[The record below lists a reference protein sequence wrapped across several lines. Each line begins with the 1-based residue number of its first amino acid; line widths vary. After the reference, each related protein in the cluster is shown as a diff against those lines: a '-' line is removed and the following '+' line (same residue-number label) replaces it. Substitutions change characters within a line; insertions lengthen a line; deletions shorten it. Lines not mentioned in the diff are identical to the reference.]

1 MPYFLLDIGRP
12 TGYWVLDGCAYWIM
26 DALRA
31 IGYWTASPIGY
42 RLETSSIARLSSLS

>member
-1 MPYFLLDIGRP
+1 MPYFLLDN
-12 TGYWVLDGCAYWIM
+12 

-42 RLETSSIARLSSLS
+42 RLETSSMARVSSLS